1 MGILCQCCN
10 QANATVHLTDIQSDG
25 EPVERHY
32 CEACAAQE
40 GITMKPHEPIN
51 TMIEKFVKMVP
62 AMRDAAQLTCPNC
75 GISFG
80 EFRAQGLL
88 GCPEDY
94 SEFGELL
101 LPLIRRAHDDC
112 DEHRGKRPGQ
122 TNDVGKLRVQVRS
135 LERQL
140 EEAVADEA
148 FELAARLRDQLNTL
162 KSAAPPEDRA

>member
-1 MGILCQCCN
+1 
-10 QANATVHLTDIQSDG
+10 
-25 EPVERHY
+25 
-32 CEACAAQE
+32 
-40 GITMKPHEPIN
+40 MKPHEPIN

-94 SEFGELL
+94 TEFGELL
-101 LPLIRRAHDDC
+101 MPLIRRAHDDC
-112 DEHRGKRPGQ
+112 DVHRGKRPGQ
-122 TNDVGKLRVQVRS
+122 TNDVGKLRVQIRS

-140 EEAVADEA
+140 EDAVAEEA
-148 FELAARLRDQLNTL
+148 FEDAARLRDQLNTL
-162 KSAAPPEDRA
+162 RSGYDASKHGDASEDGA